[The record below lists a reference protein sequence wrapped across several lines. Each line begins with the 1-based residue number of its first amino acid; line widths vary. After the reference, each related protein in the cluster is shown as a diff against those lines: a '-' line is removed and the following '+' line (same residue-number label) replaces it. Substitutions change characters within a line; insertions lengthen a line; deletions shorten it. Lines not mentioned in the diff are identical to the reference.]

1 MANLIRSAKSAMK
14 WTNRDLLA
22 YNIHLVQEDQA
33 TFFGKKDLPLPQVDP
48 ELLQVEHYANMVAL
62 PNRRLMS
69 AVDSVMMKEESAILP
84 FLLHLVNMVGYD
96 TTGNRILSRRNKIPL
111 VISGKRKYPVIDF
124 CLWDNTQKTIDL
136 LFQED
141 KHFRTSNS
149 ADEQYC
155 PEARLI
161 LKALLA
167 FRNNNRS
174 LLKAGKPEL
183 DTKVCYIYPSWSHF
197 ATIDVAHRLS
207 PGSL

>member
-14 WTNRDLLA
+14 WTTRDLLA
-22 YNIHLVQEDQA
+22 YNIHLAQQDQP
-33 TFFGKKDLPLPQVDP
+33 TFFGNKDLPLPQVDP
-48 ELLQVEHYANMVAL
+48 ELLKVEHYANMVSL
-62 PNRRLMS
+62 PNRRLIS
-69 AVDSVMMKEESAILP
+69 AVDAVMMKEESAMLP
-84 FLLHLVNMVGYD
+84 FLLQLVNVVGYD
-96 TTGNRILSRRNKIPL
+96 TTGNRILGRRNKIPL
-111 VISGKRKYPVIDF
+111 IISGKRKYPVIDY

-141 KHFRTSNS
+141 NHFRTSTS

-155 PEARLI
+155 PEARLV

-183 DTKVCYIYPSWSHF
+183 NAKVCCI
-197 ATIDVAHRLS
+197 
-207 PGSL
+207 